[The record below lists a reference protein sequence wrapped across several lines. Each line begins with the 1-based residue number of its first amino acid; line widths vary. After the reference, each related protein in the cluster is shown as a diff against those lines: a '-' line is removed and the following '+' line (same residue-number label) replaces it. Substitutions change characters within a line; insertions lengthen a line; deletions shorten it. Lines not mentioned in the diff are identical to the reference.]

1 MARRWAIVLSVTATI
16 TAIGLPVL
24 ASPAQS
30 QESQAFTLD
39 LSAKTQELRTKV
51 KFSATA
57 TAASTL
63 VAEGKKIEETTKQ
76 LAANEKT
83 EIKARLT
90 RKFLH
95 RMSDRNHGQVKIE
108 STAADQGG
116 SSATDAVEFKLR
128 DCPGRG
134 QQADCAGL

>member
-16 TAIGLPVL
+16 AAIGLPVL

-30 QESQAFTLD
+30 QESPAFTLD
-39 LSAKTQELRTKV
+39 LSAKTQELRKKV

-63 VAEGKKIEETTKQ
+63 VAEGGKIKKTTKQ

-83 EIKARLT
+83 EIKAELT
-90 RKFLH
+90 LKF
-95 RMSDRNHGQVKIE
+95 RQRAVEGDRVKIKG
-108 STAADQGG
+108 T
-116 SSATDAVEFKLR
+116 ATDLSGATATDTVKAKVT

-134 QQADCAGL
+134 QKADCAGR